1 MTNPKLSKNVYL
13 EKILSVV
20 LNHDVIS
27 KYYLINTCMKMTRKI
42 IVTIIS
48 TITSIII
55 MKQHHV
61 LSTCT

>member
-20 LNHDVIS
+20 CKSWRHKQILRNQHVYENDE
-27 KYYLINTCMKMTRKI
+27 KN
-42 IVTIIS
+42 
-48 TITSIII
+48 III
-55 MKQHHV
+55 IIIIIILRQHHV